1 MAIDQAFNETVEYY
15 DSWIRKAVPGYDDL
29 FAVAKELIP
38 FTPEQSVDVLD
49 LGAGTGLF
57 AGQVLEKYPLARFV
71 LWDVAGRM
79 LDVARQRFLDRPEQ
93 FRYVV
98 DDYRNLRDAG
108 SFDLVVSSLS
118 IHHLEDDEKR
128 ELFCRIH
135 DILRDGGVFINID
148 LVRGPTSVLEDFYCK
163 NWFEKMRGAGAS
175 EEEIRAGIERRLAF
189 DKEALLE
196 DQLLWLRE
204 AGFTDVDC
212 VYRNFKMGLF
222 FGVKGSMSK

>member
-1 MAIDQAFNETVEYY
+1 VAIDQAFNETVGYY
-15 DSWIRKAVPGYDDL
+15 NSWIKKAVPCYVDL
-29 FAVAKELIP
+29 FAAANELIP
-38 FTPEQSVDVLD
+38 FAADEPLDVLD

-57 AGQVLEKYPLARFV
+57 ACQILEKYPLGRFV

-79 LDVARQRFLDRPEQ
+79 LDVARQRFRDRPEQ

-118 IHHLEDDEKR
+118 IHHIEDDEKR
-128 ELFCRIH
+128 ELFRRIH
-135 DILRDGGVFINID
+135 DILRDRGVFINID
-148 LVRGPTSVLEDFYCK
+148 LVRGPTPVLEEFYCK
-163 NWFEKMRGAGAS
+163 NWFEKMRRAGAS
-175 EEEIRAGIERRLAF
+175 EEEIRAGIERRHAF
-189 DKEALLE
+189 DRDALLD

-222 FGVKGSMSK
+222 LGVKGSLK

>member
-1 MAIDQAFNETVEYY
+1 
-15 DSWIRKAVPGYDDL
+15 
-29 FAVAKELIP
+29 
-38 FTPEQSVDVLD
+38 
-49 LGAGTGLF
+49 
-57 AGQVLEKYPLARFV
+57 
-71 LWDVAGRM
+71 M
-79 LDVARQRFLDRPEQ
+79 LDVARQRFYDHPEQ

-128 ELFCRIH
+128 GLFCRIH
-135 DILRDGGVFINID
+135 DILRDRGVFINID
-148 LVRGPTSVLEDFYCK
+148 LVRGPTPDLEEFYCK
-163 NWFEKMRGAGAS
+163 NWFEKMRRAGAS

-189 DKEALLE
+189 DKEALLD

-204 AGFTDVDC
+204 AGFTEVDC

-222 FGVKGSMSK
+222 LGVKGSMDIGKHTL

>member
-1 MAIDQAFNETVEYY
+1 LAIDQAFNETVEYY

-79 LDVARQRFLDRPEQ
+79 LDVASQRFLDRPEQ

-108 SFDLVVSSLS
+108 SFDMVVSSLS

-128 ELFCRIH
+128 ELFAVSMTSSGMGACSSISTWSGGLPLFWRISTA
-135 DILRDGGVFINID
+135 R
-148 LVRGPTSVLEDFYCK
+148 T
-163 NWFEKMRGAGAS
+163 
-175 EEEIRAGIERRLAF
+175 
-189 DKEALLE
+189 
-196 DQLLWLRE
+196 
-204 AGFTDVDC
+204 
-212 VYRNFKMGLF
+212 
-222 FGVKGSMSK
+222 GSKR

>member
-1 MAIDQAFNETVEYY
+1 VAIDQAFNETVEYY
-15 DSWIRKAVPGYDDL
+15 DSWIRKAVPGYVDL
-29 FAVAKELIP
+29 FAAANELIP
-38 FTPEQSVDVLD
+38 FAADEPLDVLD

-57 AGQVLEKYPLARFV
+57 ASQVLEKFPLGRFV
-71 LWDVAGRM
+71 LWDLAGRM
-79 LDVARQRFLDRPEQ
+79 LDVARQRFRDRPEQ

-128 ELFCRIH
+128 ELFRRIH
-135 DILRDGGVFINID
+135 DILQDRGVFINID
-148 LVRGPTSVLEDFYCK
+148 LVRGPTPVLEEFYCK
-163 NWFEKMRGAGAS
+163 NWFEKMRRGGAS
-175 EEEIRAGIERRLAF
+175 EEEIRAGIERRHAF
-189 DKEALLE
+189 DRDALLD

-222 FGVKGSMSK
+222 LGVKGSLK